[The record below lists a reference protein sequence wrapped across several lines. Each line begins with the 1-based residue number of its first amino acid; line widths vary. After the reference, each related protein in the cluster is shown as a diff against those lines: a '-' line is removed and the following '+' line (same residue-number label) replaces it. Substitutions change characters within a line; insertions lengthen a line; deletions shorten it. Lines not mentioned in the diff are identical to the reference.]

1 MAVKLKKTSQLLV
14 VSSFPKC
21 IFGLCVLFLMVLW
34 WAVLFLEHEQ
44 EFEIIDYMIFNS
56 ICLLGM
62 IIQKKKVL
70 TLDKQTNRAMLVVKS
85 ILGTKENSFS
95 LKDIKSVEMVYGGKG
110 QYAREGS
117 IYMMVNDQRHA
128 IVDSDICFGNV
139 KRNIGVKE
147 EISQWL

>member
-1 MAVKLKKTSQLLV
+1 MAVKLQKTSQFLV

-34 WAVLFLEHEQ
+34 WAVLF
-44 EFEIIDYMIFNS
+44 
-56 ICLLGM
+56 GM